1 MGITKKDILKHSVA
15 YIADMV
21 FACIAIVLWFLAGL
35 VIVQYMSGVEV
46 RLVSSIPL
54 LVFGTISFGYH
65 LHMKAVKERVIL
77 RKAIALSCIWYHLH
91 MKAVKERVFR
101 DIQRKEFHAAAE
113 RRRIISRRREWK

>member
-65 LHMKAVKERVIL
+65 LHMKAVKERV
-77 RKAIALSCIWYHLH
+77 
-91 MKAVKERVFR
+91 FR